1 MPRYAYQAADAQG
14 TLNRGA
20 MEARHEQDLYDT
32 LRKRG
37 WNLIECKESATA
49 GGGVFS
55 KKLPLEEQVL
65 FCRHLMALVKAG
77 VPVHLA
83 LNDVGEMGRNRSMRA
98 VLKEIHNMVLQGS
111 SLSAAFENQ
120 GRFDPLF
127 PLLMRA
133 GENTGRLP
141 SALSWLH
148 ESLNWKKDYSTRLKR
163 MMVYPIVQISLAA
176 AATLVLMFV
185 AVPQIIQLLDSL
197 GQGLPWYSEGLLI
210 GVKGFGIVLGMIV
223 VTALVM
229 AAVLPVLRKV
239 SGKMAALVDGFVLGL
254 PFLGPLLSKMA
265 LAQLSQLFA
274 ALLES
279 GLAMSDALHVLP
291 RLTENKALG
300 QELEKTR
307 QYVADGQGF
316 TKAFERGMH
325 LPPYMARLLKVGED
339 GGDLSPSLK
348 HIAALYQQ
356 EGTEALE
363 SILKG
368 SGLFVTI
375 MVGIVLAAI
384 VLGVVYPLYQGLG
397 TVMGQ

>member
-14 TLNRGA
+14 VLNRGA
-20 MEARHEQDLYDT
+20 MEALHEQDLYDT

-37 WNLIECKESATA
+37 WNLIECKESAVA
-49 GGGVFS
+49 GGDIFS
-55 KKLPLEEQVL
+55 KTLPLEEQVL

-83 LNDVGEMGRNRSMRA
+83 LNDVGEMGRHRFMRV
-98 VLKEIHNMVLQGS
+98 VLKDIHNMVLQGS
-111 SLSAAFENQ
+111 SLSAAFESQ

-127 PLLMRA
+127 PLLLRA
-133 GENTGRLP
+133 GENTGRLS

-148 ESLNWKKDYSTRLKR
+148 ESLNWKKEYSTRLKR

-197 GQGLPWYSEGLLI
+197 GQGLPWYSEWLLM
-210 GVKGFGIVLGMIV
+210 GVKVFGIVLGAG
-223 VTALVM
+223 VTAALAM
-229 AAVLPVLRKV
+229 AAFLPVLRKV
-239 SGKMAALVDGFVLGL
+239 SGTMAAAVDGFVLRL
-254 PFLGPLLSKMA
+254 PFLGPLLAKMA

-279 GLAMSDALHVLP
+279 GLAMNDALQVLP
-291 RLTENKALG
+291 RLTENKAMA

-307 QYVADGQGF
+307 QYVADGLGF
-316 TKAFERGMH
+316 SQAFEHGMH

-356 EGTEALE
+356 ESTEALE

-368 SGLFVTI
+368 SGLFVTV